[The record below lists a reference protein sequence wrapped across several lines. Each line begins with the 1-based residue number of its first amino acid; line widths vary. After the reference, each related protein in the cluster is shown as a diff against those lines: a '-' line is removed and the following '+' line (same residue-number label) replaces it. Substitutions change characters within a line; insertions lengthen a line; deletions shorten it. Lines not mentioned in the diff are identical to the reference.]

1 MSEKQEMIDA
11 QYNELVSAVQ
21 ALEKQVARFRKLYDP
36 QDVDLDQFVTN
47 LHNMLGELDEE
58 LELELS

>member
-21 ALEKQVARFRKLYDP
+21 ALEKQVAKFRTLYEP
-36 QDVDLDQFVTN
+36 TDVSLPQFVDS
-47 LHNMLGELDEE
+47 LHDMLGKLDEE
-58 LELELS
+58 LALELS